1 MKEISTQ
8 RASYSPP
15 FSPLSYRR
23 GAGGEAGRGAGGEAG
38 GGSWVVRPMSKSE
51 LAMAY
56 APCLTQQGAVNR
68 LMQWIHYNPELVEA
82 LDRTGYRK
90 TQKMLTSLQVRI
102 IVSYLGEP

>member
-1 MKEISTQ
+1 MKEYNTQ
-8 RASYSPP
+8 CASYSSP
-15 FSPLSYRR
+15 FSPLSH
-23 GAGGEAGRGAGGEAG
+23 GGEAGA
-38 GGSWVVRPMSKSE
+38 GSWVVRPMSKSE

>member
-1 MKEISTQ
+1 MQ
-8 RASYSPP
+8 RYDMHNPIIWDEEGS
-15 FSPLSYRR
+15 
-23 GAGGEAGRGAGGEAG
+23 EA
-38 GGSWVVRPMSKSE
+38 GSWVVRPMSKSE

-90 TQKMLTSLQVRI
+90 TQKMLTSLQVRT